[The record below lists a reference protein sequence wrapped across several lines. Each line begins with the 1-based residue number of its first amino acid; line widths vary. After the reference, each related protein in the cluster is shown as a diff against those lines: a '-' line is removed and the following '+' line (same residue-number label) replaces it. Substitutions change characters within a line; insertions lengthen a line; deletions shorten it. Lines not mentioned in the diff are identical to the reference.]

1 MNNEIR
7 TLESHGVRVTET
19 MTTPSKPG
27 KKPRPVWVA
36 AGNTFGLETFFREIG
51 GKKFRGAWSFFKD
64 PSADILGEL
73 NSNARQSFAEQ
84 IESTIERKEARIERF
99 EGYSENAE
107 ARATASSEK
116 AFSILSVIPPGQP
129 ILVGHH
135 SERRHRRDIS
145 RSDNAMRKSVE
156 EFKKSEYYDYKATSL
171 GNQVS
176 RARESLKYMENRFK
190 EAKKELNTL
199 KRWAEESL
207 GKRNQEDLH
216 QRIAQAQEKF
226 DYWKKRIEE
235 RENELLADGKLLAS
249 PKTIRVGDE
258 IYYASWLPVIRV
270 NRNTVTVSHWLGVPT
285 LTYKIEYRRIE
296 KFRRPGAV

>member
-1 MNNEIR
+1 MNNENR
-7 TLESHGVRVTET
+7 NLELHGVRVTEA

-36 AGNTFGLETFFREIG
+36 SGNTFGLETFFREIG

-64 PSADILGEL
+64 PSDAILSEL
-73 NSNARQSFAEQ
+73 NSNGRQSFAEQ
-84 IESTIERKEARIERF
+84 VESTIERKESRIERY

-107 ARATASSEK
+107 ARASAASEK

-135 SERRHRRDIS
+135 SERRHRRDLS

-156 EFKKSEYYDYKATSL
+156 ESKKSEYYDYKATSL
-171 GNQVS
+171 SNQVS

-190 EAKKELNTL
+190 DARKELNKL
-199 KRWAEESL
+199 KRWAEVST
-207 GKRNQEDLH
+207 GNQEQLQ
-216 QRIAQAQEKF
+216 QRIVQAQEKF

-235 RENELLADGKLLAS
+235 RENELLAEGKLLAS

-258 IYYASWLPVIRV
+258 ISSFGKWLPVIRV
-270 NRNTVTVSHWLGVPT
+270 NRTTVTVSHWLGVPT
-285 LTYKIEYRRIE
+285 LTYKIEYTRIE